1 MSESGVAPHF
11 NHAHWKKNMRY
22 IAIVLIITL
31 MSACASQNS
40 AREISIRY
48 GTVSDVKRVP
58 VPSAAP
64 AGAIVGGFTGLM
76 LSRNASS
83 SSRVASTVG
92 GAALGGLVTHALE
105 GDRRAYQYTVRF
117 KDGDIAQFVTENGF
131 LYPNDCVA
139 IERSRYN
146 NLRRVSNALCEGIK
160 PLAPQPKQVSEAS
173 QCLEAKEQ
181 LLSATGDADID
192 QASRKVRILCQF

>member
-1 MSESGVAPHF
+1 
-11 NHAHWKKNMRY
+11 MRY
-22 IAIVLIITL
+22 FVILILVTL
-31 MSACASQNS
+31 ISACASQNR
-40 AREISIRY
+40 AREVSIRY
-48 GTVSDVKRVP
+48 GTVTDVKRVP

-76 LSRNASS
+76 LSRNASTG
-83 SSRVASTVG
+83 SRIASTAG

-105 GDRRAYQYTVRF
+105 GDRRAYQYTVRY
-117 KDGDIAQFVTENGF
+117 KDGDISQFVTENGF

-139 IERSRYN
+139 IERGQYN
-146 NLRRVSNALCEGIK
+146 NLRRVSNALCEGAKPVPPEPSNIK
-160 PLAPQPKQVSEAS
+160 EAN

-181 LLSATGDADID
+181 LLSATGDENID